1 MITSG
6 KGNLL
11 RADVDAVVNTVN
23 TVGVMGKGIALQFK
37 KAYPRMFKEYER
49 ACKDGE
55 VQLGRMNVWAT
66 GAMDGPKYVINF
78 PTKGHWRASSRLVDI
93 EAGLGDLV
101 DVVRKHGI
109 ASIAIPPLGCGNG
122 GLDWDDVE
130 PLIVGAFADLPDVEV
145 KIYPPLGAPA
155 ASEMPNATPRPA
167 MTTGRAAL
175 VSLLAQYSRLAI
187 GATPIEMQKLM
198 YFLQELGEPLN
209 LTFKPVRYGPYAD
222 NLRHVLNLLEGHFI
236 TGYGDGSA
244 LVLEADAMRPMPGA
258 EDEAAEF
265 LATHPETRDRVKRV
279 MTAIEGFESRDDIEL
294 LASVHWVVSHDSS
307 AAADW
312 RVAMEQIHGWT
323 ARKKRIFN
331 AEDIEMA
338 WNVLRM
344 RELITVD

>member
-1 MITSG
+1 MITSQ

-11 RADVDAVVNTVN
+11 QADVDAVVNTVN

-37 KAYPRMFKEYER
+37 KAYPQMFKEYER
-49 ACKDGE
+49 ACKNGE

-78 PTKGHWRASSRLVDI
+78 PTKGHWRAPSRLVDI
-93 EAGLGDLV
+93 ESGLDDLV
-101 DVVRKHGI
+101 DVVRKFRI
-109 ASIAIPPLGCGNG
+109 ESIAIPPLGCGNG

-130 PLIVGAFADLPDVEV
+130 PLILSAFADLPDVEV

-175 VSLLAQYSRLAI
+175 VSLLAQYSRVAI
-187 GATPIEMQKLM
+187 GATPIEVQKLM
-198 YFLQELGEPLN
+198 YFLQVSGEPLN
-209 LTFKPVRYGPYAD
+209 LMFQPVRYGPYAD

-244 LVLEADAMRPMPGA
+244 PVLEADAMRPMPGA

-265 LATHPETRDRVKRV
+265 LAAHPETRDRVRQV

-294 LASVHWVVSHDSS
+294 LASVHWVASHDPS
-307 AAADW
+307 AASDW
-312 RVAMEQIHGWT
+312 RMAMEAVHEWT
-323 ARKKRIFN
+323 ARKKRIFS
-331 AEDIEMA
+331 AEDVETA
-338 WNVLRM
+338 WNALRA
-344 RELITVD
+344 RKLIPVD